1 MDETLAASV
10 AKLSY
15 EEALKALEGVVA
27 ALESEEHPLEESLTL
42 YARGQALLQHCRRLL
57 QEAELKVQRLAG
69 DEVVPFS
76 DETA

>member
-1 MDETLAASV
+1 MDETLEASV

-15 EEALKALEGVVA
+15 EEALRALEEVVA
-27 ALESEEHPLEESLTL
+27 ALEQEDHPLEESLTL

-69 DEVVPFS
+69 GEITPFS
-76 DETA
+76 DDAV